1 MFEECG
7 KVTMLL
13 LILMYCSALY
23 TGLGLVLRQGNTLPN
38 TTVIAESVSTIVTSV
53 LSVVSLLMFA
63 SKIPK
68 AMMETR
74 TLFRKLY
81 QLALLDGGTISV
93 QRLMLLKNFA
103 EIEPF
108 YLTVWDFFR
117 VDRGLILSL
126 FGTALTFCIL
136 IMQLKRVDLEDLN

>member
-1 MFEECG
+1 MFDECG

-93 QRLMLLKNFA
+93 QRLMLLKYFA
-103 EIEPF
+103 EIEPL
-108 YLTVWDFFR
+108 YLTVWDFSEWTE
-117 VDRGLILSL
+117 V
-126 FGTALTFCIL
+126 
-136 IMQLKRVDLEDLN
+136 